1 MYYGKNICCEVPVQ
15 VEGLKSQRLYVFLQ
29 DAISRGHL
37 QPGQKLPGEN
47 DLALQFGV
55 SRVTVRRA
63 LAALAEQ
70 GLVMRKP
77 GLGTVVREPSVS
89 SSVITADVSN
99 LLPHIVR
106 MGKDSQIR
114 MLEFAY
120 LPASPYVADRLG
132 LIPGERVQYSVRVRS
147 TAGEPFSYLTTYVPE
162 RIARHYDESDLAQ
175 TPLYALLERS
185 GVKVHRATQTIS
197 AALASPTVSEA
208 LQVAQGAPLIA
219 LTRVVFDD
227 KGKGVELLEAQ
238 YRPDRYRIQVD
249 LERDRGRDD
258 QFWKPIRGKGGIR
271 VNPGRSARVHKS

>member
-1 MYYGKNICCEVPVQ
+1 MR

-37 QPGQKLPGEN
+37 APEQKLPGEN
-47 DLALQFGV
+47 DLAEQFGV

-70 GLVMRKP
+70 GLVTRKP
-77 GLGTVVREPSVS
+77 GLGTVVKAPSVAS
-89 SSVITADVSN
+89 SIITADVSN

-120 LPASPYVADRLG
+120 LPASGYVAEKLG

-147 TAGEPFSYLTTYVPE
+147 KAGEPFSYLTTYVPE
-162 RIARHYDESDLAQ
+162 RVARHFDEADLSR

-197 AALASPTVSEA
+197 AALASPVVSEA
-208 LQVAQGAPLIA
+208 LQLSQGSPLIA
-219 LTRVVFDD
+219 LTRVVFDE
-227 KGKGVELLEAQ
+227 KGRGVELLEAL

-249 LERDRGRDD
+249 LERDQGRDD
-258 QFWKPIRGKGGIR
+258 NFWKPIRGKGGIKPTHARQPR
-271 VNPGRSARVHKS
+271 VRKS